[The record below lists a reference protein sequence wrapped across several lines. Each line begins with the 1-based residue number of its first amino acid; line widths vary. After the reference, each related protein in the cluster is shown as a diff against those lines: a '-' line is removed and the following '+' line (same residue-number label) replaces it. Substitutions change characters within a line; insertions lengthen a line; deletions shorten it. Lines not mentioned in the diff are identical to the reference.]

1 MSSLS
6 VGIVGLPNVGK
17 STLFNALQKKQMAAV
32 ANFPFCTIEPNTGIV
47 PVPDIRVDVL
57 TKISKS
63 EKKIYT
69 TIEFTDI
76 AGLVKGAHEGKG
88 LGNQFLSHIRE
99 VDLIVEVV
107 REFTQEN
114 VVHIEGRIDPEEDK
128 EIINLELVMAD
139 LSTVE
144 KRLETLKKKN
154 RTGSDKLLTKTIATL
169 EKAYNALNEEKALRE
184 VLWETEEIKIL
195 KEINPLTLKPLIYVV
210 NIDENDIGKTQD
222 LNDVL
227 YLSAKTEAEIA
238 ILPEEE
244 SQEYLKEFNLNRTGL
259 DKLIITAY
267 RKLGLITFLTT
278 GPDESRAWTV
288 KQGTKAPQAA
298 GVIHTDFEKAFI
310 KAEIVDYNKLIQA
323 GGFEKSREEGFMRLE
338 GKDYVIKDGDVV
350 YFRVQKS

>member
-1 MSSLS
+1 MNLS

-47 PVPDIRVDVL
+47 PVPDNRVDVL
-57 TKISKS
+57 TDISKS
-63 EKKIYT
+63 EKKMYA

-107 REFTQEN
+107 REFTQGD
-114 VVHIEGRIDPEEDK
+114 VVHVEGRINPEEDK
-128 EIINLELVMAD
+128 KIINLELIMAD

-144 KRLETLKKKN
+144 KRLETFKKKG
-154 RTGSDKLLTKTIATL
+154 RTDTNKQLVKSIATL
-169 EKAYNALNEEKALRE
+169 EKAFNTLDKEKGLRE
-184 VLWETEEIKIL
+184 VSWDLEEIKVL

-222 LNDVL
+222 LDDVL

-238 ILPEEE
+238 ILPEKE
-244 SQEYLKEFNLNRTGL
+244 SQEYLKEFNLSRTGL
-259 DKLIITAY
+259 DKLIINAY
-267 RKLGLITFLTT
+267 SKLGLITFLTT

-310 KAEIVDYNKLIQA
+310 RAEVVEYDKLLQA
-323 GGFEKSREEGFMRLE
+323 GGFEKSKEKGFMRLE
-338 GKDYVIKDGDVV
+338 GKEYIVKDGDVV
-350 YFRVQKS
+350 FFRIQKG

>member
-1 MSSLS
+1 MNLS

-32 ANFPFCTIEPNTGIV
+32 ANFPFCTIEPNIGIV
-47 PVPDIRVDVL
+47 PVPDERVDVL
-57 TKISKS
+57 AKISKS
-63 EKKIYT
+63 ERKIYA

-99 VDLIVEVV
+99 VDLIVEVI

-114 VVHIEGRIDPEEDK
+114 VVHVEGRIDPEADK
-128 EIINLELVMAD
+128 KIINLELIMAD

-144 KRLETLKKKN
+144 KRLETLKKKT
-154 RTGSDKLLTKTIATL
+154 RTGTNKLLAKTIATL
-169 EKAYNALNEEKALRE
+169 EKAYNALNEEKVLRE
-184 VLWETEEIKIL
+184 ILWEPEEINIL

-210 NIDENDIGKTQD
+210 NINENDIGKTQD
-222 LNDVL
+222 SDDVL

-238 ILPEEE
+238 VLPEEE
-244 SQEYLKEFNLNRTGL
+244 AQEYLNEFNLNQTGL
-259 DKLIITAY
+259 DRLIITAY
-267 RKLGLITFLTT
+267 HKLGLITFLTT
-278 GPDESRAWTV
+278 GPEESRAWTI

-298 GVIHTDFEKAFI
+298 GVIHTDFEKGFI

-323 GGFEKSREEGFMRLE
+323 GGFEASREKGFMRLE
-338 GKDYVIKDGDVV
+338 GKDYAIKDGDVV
-350 YFRVQKS
+350 YFRFQKN